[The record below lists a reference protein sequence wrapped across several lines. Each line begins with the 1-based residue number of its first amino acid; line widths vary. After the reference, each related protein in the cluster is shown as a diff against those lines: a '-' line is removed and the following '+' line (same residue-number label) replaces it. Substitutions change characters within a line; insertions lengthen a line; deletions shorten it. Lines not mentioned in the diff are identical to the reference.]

1 MDYKSLHELERRAR
15 IYAVPDRKTRLS
27 RRERLTRWAELL
39 DREPERRLGTL
50 PRTEYVSGS
59 RRATIR
65 RPDSAIT
72 VAFED
77 PVLRREG
84 LASDTYGAAKDFFAL
99 TDRQLH
105 FVTCYCQF
113 GPTVSAAR
121 AAERL
126 RVIVPKRPLLE
137 VLRRWWPFGGH

>member
-1 MDYKSLHELERRAR
+1 MDHKSLHELERRAR
-15 IYAVPDRKTRLS
+15 IYVMPDRKTRLS

-39 DREPERRLGTL
+39 EREPDRRLGTL
-50 PRTEYVSGS
+50 PRTEHVAAG
-59 RRATIR
+59 RRAAIR

-77 PVLRREG
+77 AVLRREG
-84 LASDTYGAAKDFFAL
+84 LVSDTYGAAKDFFSL

-126 RVIVPKRPLLE
+126 RVLVPRRPLLE
-137 VLRRWWPFGGH
+137 ALKRWWPFGAR